1 MSGPAQPPVP
11 PSAGDAAVSPSTPFG
26 QPTGLPN
33 PRVGRLAQPG
43 MGPEPGTDGRPTQAQ
58 TEPGD
63 ARHLLISNL
72 TRNVTARLDLGD
84 VLAAT
89 LSELRLLLRFGG
101 GSIQL
106 IDDDG
111 WIRLAAA
118 DPAAT
123 DELFDVRIP
132 LDSTVA
138 GRIVLSERPVYLPD
152 LDADHTL
159 PAAPPKA
166 NLSPGGVRSYFGV
179 PLLAEGHAIGVLQ
192 IDSPDA
198 DAWDDTERMLVV
210 CVAPVVAAAI
220 QNARSQARV
229 TAMQVN
235 NRRIIDRWRT
245 IVELLETDVDASL
258 TVLVEMAEYV
268 PSMRDEVDRLTA
280 GIARLRAVAAVAESR
295 ERTTGSV
302 DLRSPQQ
309 TRS

>member
-1 MSGPAQPPVP
+1 
-11 PSAGDAAVSPSTPFG
+11 
-26 QPTGLPN
+26 
-33 PRVGRLAQPG
+33 
-43 MGPEPGTDGRPTQAQ
+43 MGPDLGTDGRPTRAL

-84 VLAAT
+84 VLTAT
-89 LSELRLLLRFGG
+89 LGELRLLLRFGG

-106 IDDDG
+106 VDDDG

-118 DPAAT
+118 DPAAA

-138 GRIVLSERPVYLPD
+138 GRIVLTERPVYLPD

-192 IDSPDA
+192 IDSPEPE
-198 DAWDDTERMLVV
+198 AWDDTERMLVV

-229 TAMQVN
+229 AAMQVN

-245 IVELLETDVDASL
+245 IVQLLETDVDASL
-258 TVLVEMAEYV
+258 KGLVEMAEYV

-280 GIARLRAVAAVAESR
+280 GIARVRAVAADAESR
-295 ERTTGSV
+295 ERTAASV
-302 DLRSPQQ
+302 DLRAPQE